1 MATSKL
7 DTIMSEE
14 EFAIFVDGLPREKC
28 RGHVNFN
35 FVYQWDG
42 YWYPID
48 FLKAAIAA
56 QPGFLARDDD
66 VFLTSS
72 AKTGTTWL
80 KALIPCIMAL
90 NRDNIDQEEDD
101 PLLTN
106 HPNQLMPSI
115 EISIFNPKNLDSD
128 VLNIDEM
135 PSPRLF
141 RTHLPYSKLPESIKN
156 DNSSCKLVYITREP
170 KDVFVSLWHFMN
182 SISNAEPRPTM
193 DEEFDNF
200 CKGIHPFGPFHDHV
214 LEYWN
219 ESLKKPEKILFL
231 RYEEMKKDPKGQ
243 VKKLAEFLD
252 RPFANE
258 EELDN
263 VLWRCSLERL
273 KNLQV
278 NKNGLEPSLGIPK
291 IAYFRNGLVGDGK
304 NSLTKE
310 MQERL
315 DKITREKFEG
325 TGLDLQ
331 VI

>member
-1 MATSKL
+1 
-7 DTIMSEE
+7 
-14 EFAIFVDGLPREKC
+14 
-28 RGHVNFN
+28 
-35 FVYQWDG
+35 
-42 YWYPID
+42 
-48 FLKAAIAA
+48 
-56 QPGFLARDDD
+56 
-66 VFLTSS
+66 
-72 AKTGTTWL
+72 
-80 KALIPCIMAL
+80 MAL

-182 SISNAEPRPTM
+182 SISNAEPCPKM
-193 DEEFDNF
+193 DEYFDSF

-231 RYEEMKKDPKGQ
+231 RYEEIKKDPKGQ
-243 VKKLAEFLD
+243 VKKLAEFLG

-273 KNLQV
+273 RNLQV

-291 IAYFRNGLVGDGK
+291 FAYFRNGLVGDGK
-304 NSLTKE
+304 NSLKKE

-315 DKITREKFEG
+315 DQITREKFEG